1 LPQIEGA
8 ATQYYRPPTAEFQ
21 IATRHQKFKG
31 GLLAPV
37 GSAHQR
43 CGNNLFSC
51 CSYEE
56 QRHHGRHSQRATRA
70 PISEKRMEIRH
81 GRTGGSPA
89 GGRSIE
95 VDFFRGLVLIV
106 IVLDH
111 IPGSTLSHLMLHAYA
126 LCDSAEVFVFLGGYA
141 SAAAYTAVLAGRG
154 ENAANM
160 RFVRRCWEIYRA
172 YLLTAGLTLVSGAVL
187 ALLHLNQPMV
197 ELTGWPP
204 FAVQPL
210 HQAFD
215 IAVLRRQPY
224 LSSVLPMYV
233 IFAVCVPFVVPLAR
247 RSALIALALSVTIW
261 ALARPLASLFS
272 IDDMSDWAFNPFAWQ
287 LMFVLGVLC
296 RVQPV
301 SERFHASRLARWLT
315 RIAVV
320 AVLMFAIVKLFVLTQ
335 PLPGTLKQNLSVDRV
350 INFVVIAWLAAQL
363 VRMGGVA
370 WLARRLPAV
379 VTVGRTGLVCFV
391 AGTLVSLIVD
401 TATPHMFHGFRGVLI
416 GLGGDLVAIGAVL
429 MIARGWRG
437 WKAQQAGAPANHG
450 AGAG

>member
-1 LPQIEGA
+1 MA
-8 ATQYYRPPTAEFQ
+8 
-21 IATRHQKFKG
+21 
-31 GLLAPV
+31 
-37 GSAHQR
+37 
-43 CGNNLFSC
+43 
-51 CSYEE
+51 
-56 QRHHGRHSQRATRA
+56 
-70 PISEKRMEIRH
+70 IRH
-81 GRTGGSPA
+81 ARTGGSPA

-126 LCDSAEVFVFLGGYA
+126 MCDSAEVFVFLGGYA

-154 ENAANM
+154 ESAAKM

-172 YLLTAGLTLVSGAVL
+172 YLLTAVLTLVSGALL
-187 ALLHLNQPMV
+187 ALLHLNPPMV
-197 ELTGWPP
+197 ELSGWPP
-204 FAVQPL
+204 FAGQPL
-210 HQAFD
+210 RQAFD

-233 IFAVCVPFVVPLAR
+233 IFALCVPFVVPLAR
-247 RSALIALALSVTIW
+247 RASVLALALSVAIW

-287 LMFVLGVLC
+287 LMFVFGVLC

-301 SERFHASRLARWLT
+301 SESFHTSRAARWLT
-315 RIAVV
+315 RAAIV
-320 AVLMFAIVKLFVLTQ
+320 AALTFAIVKLFVLTQ

-350 INFVVIAWLAAQL
+350 INFIVIAWLAAQL
-363 VRMGGVA
+363 VRMGGIA
-370 WLARRLPAV
+370 WLAQRLPAV

-401 TATPHMFHGFRGVLI
+401 TATPHMFHGFRGVLV

-429 MIARGWRG
+429 MIARGWSG
-437 WKAQQAGAPANHG
+437 WKSQQAAAPANNG